1 MPGFA
6 EQTRGGE
13 PSMSIL
19 ERLAEI
25 RSRIAAAERDAGRA
39 RGAVK
44 LIIVTKTFAAD
55 AVEPLLAAGER
66 AFGENRVAEAHEK
79 WPELK
84 ARHPSVELHLIGP
97 LQTNKVRDALPLVDV
112 IHSLDRESLARE
124 LQRAAERGAVLPRLR
139 VQVNTGEEPQKSG
152 IAPAAVDAFLAEC
165 REKYGLAV
173 EGLMCIPPFDEA
185 PAPHFA
191 LLAKI
196 AERNGLTQLSMGM
209 SADFETAIAF
219 GATEVRIGSAILGD
233 RS

>member
-6 EQTRGGE
+6 EQTRVRE
-13 PSMSIL
+13 ASMGIL

-25 RSRIAAAERDAGRA
+25 RSRIAAAEQGAGRPE
-39 RGAVK
+39 GAVK
-44 LIIVTKTFAAD
+44 LIIVTKTFGAEAI
-55 AVEPLLAAGER
+55 EPLLASGER
-66 AFGENRVAEAHEK
+66 VFGENRVAEAHEK
-79 WPELK
+79 WTGLK
-84 ARHPSVELHLIGP
+84 ARYPGVELHLIGP
-97 LQTNKVRDALPLVDV
+97 LQTNKIRDALPLFDV

-124 LQRAAERGAVLPRLR
+124 LQKAAERGAALPRLR
-139 VQVNTGEEPQKSG
+139 VQVNTGEESQKSG

-165 REKYGLAV
+165 LEKYGLSV

-196 AERNGLTQLSMGM
+196 AKRNGLTQLSMGM
-209 SADFETAIAF
+209 SADFETAIGF
-219 GATEVRIGSAILGD
+219 GATEVRIGSAILGE